1 LKPALLDYLVC
12 PVCRADLA
20 LDRTLNPRQR
30 DSELGGGAAEIETG
44 ELVCRSGH
52 RYPID
57 RGVPRLLPPNLP
69 PASRQTAEAF
79 GWQWQHF
86 REMHAEYEAQFLDW
100 IAPLPP
106 AFFKDKLVLDAGCG
120 MGRHAYLASRFGAK
134 LVIGI
139 DLSDAVFSAQA
150 NVRELPNV
158 HIVQADIY
166 HPPFRGALFDFIY
179 SIGVLHHLP
188 DPEAGFRSLLDV
200 LKPGGTIFAWVYGAE
215 NNGVVAHVIDPVRR
229 GLTSKLPPPVLRGIA
244 WPLAVVLEAA
254 VRGIYRPL
262 KSTVMFRHLPMHD
275 YLLSLSAFS
284 FRQNYNI
291 VFDHLVAP
299 TAFYLR
305 RQDFEAWFQR
315 SRLREV
321 EISWRNQNSWRGRGV
336 LPA

>member
-1 LKPALLDYLVC
+1 LKPALLDYLAC
-12 PVCRADLA
+12 PVCRADLSLA
-20 LDRTLNPRQR
+20 GEGQ
-30 DSELGGGAAEIETG
+30 GGGNEIETG
-44 ELVCRSGH
+44 ELICRSGH
-52 RYPID
+52 RYAID
-57 RGVPRLLPPNLP
+57 RGVPRLVPPSLPA
-69 PASRQTAEAF
+69 ASRQTAEAF

-100 IAPLPP
+100 IAPLTP

-120 MGRHAYLASRFGAK
+120 MGRHAYLASRFGAR

-166 HPPFRGALFDFIY
+166 NPPFRGPLFDFIY

-188 DPEAGFRSLLDV
+188 DPEAGFRSLLRV

-215 NNGVVAHVIDPVRR
+215 NNGVVAHLIDPLRR

-244 WPLAVVLEAA
+244 WPLAVLLEGA

-262 KSTVMFRHLPMHD
+262 RSTPLFRRLPMHE
-275 YLLSLSAFS
+275 YLLSLGAFS

-305 RQDFEAWFQR
+305 REDFEAWFQR
-315 SRLREV
+315 SRLRDV

>member
-1 LKPALLDYLVC
+1 MD
-12 PVCRADLA
+12 
-20 LDRTLNPRQR
+20 
-30 DSELGGGAAEIETG
+30 LGGEIEAG
-44 ELVCRSGH
+44 ELVCRSAH

-57 RGVPRLLPPNLP
+57 RGVPRLLPPALSA
-69 PASRQTAEAF
+69 ASRQTAEAF

-100 IAPLPP
+100 IAPLP
-106 AFFKDKLVLDAGCG
+106 ASFFRDKLVLDAGCG
-120 MGRHAYLASRFGAK
+120 MGRHAYLASRFGARA
-134 LVIGI
+134 VIGI

-150 NVRELPNV
+150 NVRTLPNV

-166 HPPFRGALFDFIY
+166 NPPFRGPLFDFIY

-188 DPEAGFRSLLDV
+188 DPEAGFRSLLRV

-215 NNGVVAHVIDPVRR
+215 NNGVVAHVIDPLRR

-244 WPLAVVLEAA
+244 WPLAVLLEGA
-254 VRGIYRPL
+254 VRGIYQPL
-262 KSTVMFRHLPMHD
+262 RSTPVFKRLPMHD
-275 YLLSLSAFS
+275 YLYSLAAFS

-305 RQDFEAWFQR
+305 RDDFEAWFKR
-315 SRLREV
+315 SQLRDI